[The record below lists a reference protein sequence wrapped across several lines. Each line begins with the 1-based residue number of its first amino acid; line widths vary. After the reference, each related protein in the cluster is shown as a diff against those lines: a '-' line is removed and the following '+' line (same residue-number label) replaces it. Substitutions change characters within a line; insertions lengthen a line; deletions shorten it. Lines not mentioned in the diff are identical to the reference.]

1 MNTTITALLQPVHQ
15 IWQHRS
21 VRERLLLQMAAWLI
35 GLAVLWTLGLAPALR
50 IWQAAPD
57 RQTALDRQT
66 QQMLQWQSEARRLT
80 SPQAITRAEAVQW
93 LQAHVAA
100 LGPKAKLQMQAEQ
113 MQLTLEATPAEALAQ
128 WLGQARE
135 HAHVRPLQAQL
146 QQTTSPSGEAVTGVA
161 WSGSMVLGLP

>member
-93 LQAHVAA
+93 LQAHVSA
-100 LGPKAKLQMQAEQ
+100 LGPKATLQMQGEQ
-113 MQLTLEATPAEALAQ
+113 MQLTLEAASPEALAQ
-128 WLGQARE
+128 WLSQARE
-135 HAHVRPLQAQL
+135 HAHARPLQAQL
-146 QQTTSPSGEAVTGVA
+146 QQAPANTNSTSTGVL
-161 WSGSMVLGLP
+161 WQGSMVLSLP